1 MQGECRDVTW
11 CFHLHPPTLH
21 LHCAAKRCPSLPTPT
36 PRRSASLCSW
46 EPLPHDCCLCLVLRM
61 KPQCYSWLLPFPQAP
76 NSCPERNSNS
86 RYRWHILILGRW
98 PLAGPGKG
106 PADPRLAQAAHST
119 MAPHS
124 LPPAHPTVT
133 DLLRGLTWETPVG
146 ALAAQSRCL
155 QTSTQTQ
162 LGRAGQQ
169 GQAVEISHSSPIR
182 AS

>member
-1 MQGECRDVTW
+1 MPQSAHAHTKTFC
-11 CFHLHPPTLH
+11 L
-21 LHCAAKRCPSLPTPT
+21 SLF
-36 PRRSASLCSW
+36 LW

-61 KPQCYSWLLPFPQAP
+61 KPQCYSWLLTFPQAP
-76 NSCPERNSNS
+76 NSCLERNSNS